1 MRTSTVLFLVLF
13 LCLFSSFERG
23 GRIRGFVREV
33 RDGFVE
39 VTGGGHCAR
48 SGSCDG
54 AAALAAD
61 DSEVRRLRAELKE
74 IEERDELSDRTLRAI
89 ERSVRTLDDR
99 IRKVE
104 REAERQPSSAA
115 SLRPCLE
122 QLLRQRLELCG
133 ERDQIARLQEELEGE
148 SIRLQAEIDLARIR
162 GERRAVEEFL
172 HVERGSPIER
182 LSSEA
187 R

>member
-33 RDGFVE
+33 RDGILE
-39 VTGGGHCAR
+39 VTGGGR
-48 SGSCDG
+48 SSRSESRG
-54 AAALAAD
+54 AAALSAD
-61 DSEVRRLRAELKE
+61 DSEVRRLRDELKE
-74 IEERDELSDRTLRAI
+74 TEERDELSDRTLRAI

-99 IRKVE
+99 IRKIE
-104 REAERQPSSAA
+104 REMERQPSGAA
-115 SLRPCLE
+115 SLKPCLE
-122 QLLRQRLELCG
+122 QLLQQRLELCG
-133 ERDQIARLQEELEGE
+133 ERDQITRLRENLEGE

-172 HVERGSPIER
+172 RVERGSPIER